1 VGVQD
6 DPRKR
11 RLILYQDY
19 FGLTEKPFAEPP
31 NSKFFYPSGKHREGL
46 AHLEFNIKDGKG
58 FTVLIGEVGTGKTTL
73 CQALMNRL
81 DREKVIVAH
90 VIHTN
95 LNFQEFLREVV
106 EELGIPVQSQQKWDL
121 LKALNQ
127 YLIEMYGQDRKV
139 VLVIDEAQNLTPEVL
154 EGIRMLS
161 NLETPQDKLIQI
173 VFVGQ
178 PGLMDHIFRPDMV
191 QLKQRIAG
199 SYVLGAL
206 SQKETED
213 YVAFRMSRVQSKP
226 SLRFTTQAMAL
237 IYEWSGGVPRLVNFL
252 CDLSLLHAFLAE
264 IWTIDQTLVQRAALE
279 LRGPGEEE
287 KIWQGKDRGDVTK
300 TEGDGGSITPE
311 VVQLPPLRSADPR
324 LEIPALGPAAD
335 SFFSTG
341 KKSIRQKIALALV
354 GLLTLGGLGFY
365 FIWEKIEPE
374 LWSTKADPP
383 GFQITIPVNEPKE
396 DVQSKPFPYPKN
408 LSRVNPESKDSIWS
422 GSAR

>member
-1 VGVQD
+1 
-6 DPRKR
+6 
-11 RLILYQDY
+11 LYQDY
-19 FGLTEKPFAEPP
+19 FGLTEKPFSEPP
-31 NSKFFYPSGKHREGL
+31 NSKFFYPSGRHREGL

-81 DREKVIVAH
+81 DRDKVVVAH

-127 YLIEMYGQDRKV
+127 YLIEMYSQDRKV
-139 VLVIDEAQNLTPEVL
+139 VLIIDEAQNLTPEVL

-178 PGLMDHIFRPDMV
+178 PGLMDHIFLPDMV

-199 SYVLGAL
+199 CYVLGPL
-206 SQKETED
+206 SQKETEE

-226 SLRFTTQAMAL
+226 SLRFTTQAMDL
-237 IYEWSGGVPRLVNFL
+237 IYDWSGGIPRLVNFL
-252 CDLSLLHAFLAE
+252 CDFSLLHAFLAE
-264 IWTIDQTLVQRAALE
+264 SWTIDQSLVQKASME
-279 LRGPGEEE
+279 LRGPGEAE
-287 KIWQGKDRGDVTK
+287 KVCQGKEKGGREK
-300 TEGDGGSITPE
+300 AEGDGASRTLE
-311 VVQLPPLRSADPR
+311 AVQPTSLRLADPR
-324 LEIPALGPAAD
+324 PEIPVLGPGID
-335 SFFSTG
+335 PPFPIE
-341 KKSIRQKIALALV
+341 KKSIRRKIALALV

-365 FIWEKIEPE
+365 FIWEKIDTEQ
-374 LWSTKADPP
+374 WSTKADSPAY
-383 GFQITIPVNEPKE
+383 QINIPVNELRE
-396 DVQSKPFPYPKN
+396 EVQSKPFSYSKN
-408 LSRVNPESKDSIWS
+408 LSKMNQEP
-422 GSAR
+422 